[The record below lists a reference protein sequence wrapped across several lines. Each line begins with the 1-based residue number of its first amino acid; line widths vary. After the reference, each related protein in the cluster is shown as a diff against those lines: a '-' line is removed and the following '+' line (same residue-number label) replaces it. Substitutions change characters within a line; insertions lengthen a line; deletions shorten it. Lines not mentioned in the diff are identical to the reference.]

1 MGLVQEAGS
10 KVSAQQTW
18 QEGSK
23 MSIWLVQQTKIIYMA
38 RTENLGQVLCGQY
51 IWKQ

>member
-10 KVSAQQTW
+10 KVSAQHIW

-23 MSIWLVQQTKIIYMA
+23 MSIWLVQQTKFIYMA
-38 RTENLGQVLCGQY
+38 HTENLAQVLCGQY
-51 IWKQ
+51 IWGQ